1 VHLIPQ
7 EERDEEN
14 GGIEKSETI
23 NKQNMGQLLF
33 KISYSKRYGM
43 TL

>member
-14 GGIEKSETI
+14 GGIEKSGTI
-23 NKQNMGQLLF
+23 NKQNRVSCF
-33 KISYSKRYGM
+33 SKFLIQKDM
-43 TL
+43 A